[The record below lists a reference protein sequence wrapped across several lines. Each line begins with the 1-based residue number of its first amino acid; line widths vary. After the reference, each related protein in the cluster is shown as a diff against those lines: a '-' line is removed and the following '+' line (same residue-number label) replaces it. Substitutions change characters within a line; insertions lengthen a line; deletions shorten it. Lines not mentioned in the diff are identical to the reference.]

1 MLHSGEYFFRF
12 LVRIRTTAIEIEAA
26 IQVETARGGKDANYE
41 KWTKASK
48 NVQFRVDPTSERV
61 VMPFDARLT
70 GACTLV
76 IKSSA
81 LSSALATKLL
91 GSRQKTRSELMQTL
105 SLALHLKCQLN
116 FSINSKLSRIAK
128 TTRAF
133 SAARSLPR
141 LTSTQRRRRR
151 RGLAS
156 RTLTFCIRRTARLLT
171 NKLEVVKLFFPS
183 FLCLLL
189 IAELMFDVI
198 YGRWL

>member
-1 MLHSGEYFFRF
+1 
-12 LVRIRTTAIEIEAA
+12 
-26 IQVETARGGKDANYE
+26 
-41 KWTKASK
+41 
-48 NVQFRVDPTSERV
+48 VQFRVDPTSERV

-151 RGLAS
+151 RRGLAS
-156 RTLTFCIRRTARLLT
+156 RTLIFCIRRTARLLT

-189 IAELMFDVI
+189 IAELMFNVI
-198 YGRWL
+198 YGR